1 MVEALFML
9 FIKRF
14 QVGQDR
20 IKRKLEEV
28 VTRLGSLEVS
38 VASVRR
44 DIAHNKENT
53 ATISVRVDRLIERL
67 DRIERRLELSCEP
80 AQNERFLILPH
91 TGPDQSAGWSGSIN
105 GLRTRPVRPMRHND
119 ALRLIK
125 RVNNING

>member
-1 MVEALFML
+1 MRLVEALFML

-20 IKRKLEEV
+20 IERKLEEV

-67 DRIERRLELSCEP
+67 DRIERRLELS
-80 AQNERFLILPH
+80 
-91 TGPDQSAGWSGSIN
+91 
-105 GLRTRPVRPMRHND
+105 
-119 ALRLIK
+119 
-125 RVNNING
+125 